1 MFGLLILASVLAG
14 SPQEHDWQK
23 LAGVLQYLQADYPD
37 AVASGDKAELEE
49 QAALV
54 GDALEAARA
63 LGPEGAKLVP
73 KVQAIQ
79 ARIVKGE
86 DPAGVSRDCA
96 AVVEEA
102 VALGGLPRSPRQA
115 PDLEHARQV
124 FAQNCAPCHGLTG
137 NADTPAAAQLTPP
150 PKRFQDPALM
160 DGLSPYK
167 AFNVVSLGV
176 SGTAMPEFS
185 ALSEADR
192 WAAAFYLFTLRQ
204 PPCAKEP
211 PRVELELLSR
221 STDEELV
228 KRFGAEHLACLRRK
242 LPALDEDRAWMVA
255 RDGVDDAMKRAA
267 SGDLKGARDSLLDAY
282 LDGVEPVEPRL
293 RARDPGLVQS
303 IEQSFMRARLAAEQ
317 GSPGVQSVQ
326 EEGRR
331 LRGLI
336 DRARGQT
343 STAQDFWSVLWLAAL
358 ILLREGFEATVVIAA
373 LLAVLKKLQQP
384 QHARVVHLGWITAL
398 AAGGAA
404 FAFARHLISGQNREL
419 VEGVM
424 SLLAVGMLLYAALW
438 LNARSNIRKF
448 MGQIRSAMQ
457 GAIGRGSVA
466 GLFAI
471 AFTSMFRES
480 LETAI
485 FLQGLAIDSA
495 SGTLWGTALG
505 AVALIGLVLFVS
517 RVGYRLPMKPLFNA
531 STVLLV
537 ATAVV
542 LLGKGI
548 HAVQEV
554 GLLPLSPIRMVE
566 VEALGVFPD
575 AYSFFPQLV
584 LAIVPLLWVLA
595 RHRPD
600 GKAGEEGGEATPPDG
615 AKHA

>member
-1 MFGLLILASVLAG
+1 MFGLLILSAVLAG

-37 AVASGDKAELEE
+37 AVASKDRSELEE
-49 QAALV
+49 QASLV
-54 GDALEAARA
+54 ADALEAARA
-63 LGPEGAKLVP
+63 LGPAAAALVP
-73 KVQAIQ
+73 EVQSIQ

-102 VALGGLPRSPRQA
+102 VALGGLQRSPRQA
-115 PDLEHARQV
+115 PDLEHGRQLY
-124 FAQNCAPCHGLTG
+124 AQSCAACHGPTG
-137 NADTPAAAQLTPP
+137 NADTPVAAQLDPR

-176 SGTAMPEFS
+176 SGTPMPEFS
-185 ALSEADR
+185 TLSEADR
-192 WAAAFYLFTLRQ
+192 WALAFYVFTLRQ
-204 PPCAKEP
+204 PACDQEP
-211 PRVELELLSR
+211 PRAELELLSR
-221 STDEELV
+221 STDGELT
-228 KRFGAEHLACLRRK
+228 KQFGAEPLACLRRK
-242 LPALDEDRAWMVA
+242 LPALDEDRAWLVA
-255 RDGVDDAMKRAA
+255 RDGVDGAMKRAA

-282 LDGVEPVEPRL
+282 LNGVEPVEPRL
-293 RARDPGLVQS
+293 RARDPGLVQA

-317 GSPGVQSVQ
+317 GAPSAQAVQD
-326 EEGRR
+326 EGRR

-336 DRARGQT
+336 DRARGQS
-343 STAQDFWSVLWLAAL
+343 STAQDFWSVLWMAAL

-384 QHARVVHLGWITAL
+384 ERVRVVHLGWITAL
-398 AAGGAA
+398 AAGAAA
-404 FAFARHLISGQNREL
+404 FAFARQLISGQNREL

-448 MGQIRSAMQ
+448 MGQIRTAMQ

-495 SGTLWGTALG
+495 SGTAWGTALG
-505 AVALIGLVLFVS
+505 AAVLIGLVLFIS

-537 ATAVV
+537 VTAVV
-542 LLGKGI
+542 LLGKGL

-554 GLLPLSPIRMVE
+554 GWLPLAPIRMVE

-584 LAIVPLLWVLA
+584 LAIGPLLWVLA

-600 GKAGEEGGEATPPDG
+600 GKAGEEATPPDG

>member
-1 MFGLLILASVLAG
+1 MFGLLILIALAG
-14 SPQEHDWQK
+14 TPQEHDWQK

-37 AVASGDKAELEE
+37 AVASGDQGELAE
-49 QAALV
+49 QASLV
-54 GDALEAARA
+54 ADALEAARA
-63 LGPEGAKLVP
+63 LGPPAAALVP
-73 KVQAIQ
+73 KVQSLQ

-86 DPAGVSRDCA
+86 DPAGVGRDCA
-96 AVVEEA
+96 AVVEEV
-102 VALGGLPRSPRQA
+102 VALGGLQRSPRQA
-115 PDLEHARQV
+115 PDLERGRQLY
-124 FAQNCAPCHGLTG
+124 AQSCAACHGPTG
-137 NADTPAAAQLTPP
+137 NADTPVAAQLNPP
-150 PKRFQDPALM
+150 PKRFTDAALM

-176 SGTAMPEFS
+176 SGTPMPEFTT
-185 ALSEADR
+185 LSEPDR
-192 WAAAFYLFTLRQ
+192 WALAFYVFTLRQ
-204 PPCAKEP
+204 PPCAGEP
-211 PRVELELLSR
+211 PRAELDLLSR
-221 STDEELV
+221 STDAELA
-228 KRFGAEHLACLRRK
+228 KQLGAGHLACLRRK
-242 LPALDEDRAWMVA
+242 LPALDEDRAWLVA
-255 RDGVDDAMKRAA
+255 RDGVDGAMKQAA
-267 SGDLKGARDSLLDAY
+267 SGDLKGARDSLLTAY

-293 RARDPGLVQS
+293 RARDPGLVS
-303 IEQSFMRARLAAEQ
+303 AIEQSFLKARLAAEE
-317 GSPGVQSVQ
+317 GSPAVRD
-326 EEGRR
+326 EGRR
-331 LRGLI
+331 LLGLI

-384 QHARVVHLGWITAL
+384 QHARVVHLGWISAL

-404 FAFARHLISGQNREL
+404 FAFARQLISGQNREL

-448 MGQIRSAMQ
+448 MGQIRAAMQ
-457 GAIGRGSVA
+457 GAIGRGSAV
-466 GLFAI
+466 GLFVI
-471 AFTSMFRES
+471 AFTAMFRES

-495 SGTLWGTALG
+495 SGALWGTAAG
-505 AVALIGLVLFVS
+505 AVALIGLVLFIS

-537 ATAVV
+537 VTAVV

-554 GLLPLSPIRMVE
+554 GLLPLAPIRMVE
-566 VEALGVFPD
+566 VEVLGVFPD
-575 AYSFFPQLV
+575 AYSFVPQLV
-584 LAIVPLLWVLA
+584 LALAPLVWVLA

-600 GKAGEEGGEATPPDG
+600 EEVSPPNG